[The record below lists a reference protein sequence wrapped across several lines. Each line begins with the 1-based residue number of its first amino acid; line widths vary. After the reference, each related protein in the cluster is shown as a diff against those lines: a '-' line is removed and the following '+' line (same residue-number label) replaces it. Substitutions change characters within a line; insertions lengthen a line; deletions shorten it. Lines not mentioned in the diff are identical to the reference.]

1 MPMIYDRSRLE
12 EAFRSKSRLKFL
24 FFWGHQPSRDGRI
37 SASCFSQ
44 WWHAS
49 FTVAGRSYPTAEHWM
64 MAEKA
69 RLFGDD
75 ETAAQIVQAGS
86 PKQAK
91 QLGRQVRGFDE
102 GRWDAEKR
110 RIVGE
115 GSFEKFRQNAA
126 LREYLLSTGEQ
137 ILVEA
142 SPMDRVWGIGLAAD
156 DEKAANPLLWRGEN
170 LLGFA
175 LMQARNRLR

>member
-1 MPMIYDRSRLE
+1 MIYDRPALE
-12 EAFRSKSRLKFL
+12 DAFRAKSRLKFL
-24 FFWGHQPSRDGRI
+24 FFWGHQPSKDGSI
-37 SASCFSQ
+37 TASCFSQ
-44 WWHAS
+44 WWSAP
-49 FTVAGRSYPTAEHWM
+49 FVVAGRRYPTAEHWM

-75 ETAAQIVQAGS
+75 ETAAQILQAGS

-91 QLGRQVRGFDE
+91 QFGRQVRGFDE
-102 GRWDAEKR
+102 ARWDVEKR

-126 LREYLLSTGEQ
+126 LRTFLLSTGEQ

-156 DEKAANPLLWRGEN
+156 DKKAANPLLWRGEN

-175 LMQARNRLR
+175 LMQARDRLR